1 MFLSQK
7 NSETALERE
16 MRGAGGEKKAL
27 DEKKSNDGETKNDAR
42 RRLLVFWPHVS
53 AGKFYFNRDGE
64 LKKSSSGCCGEK
76 KNRDD
81 HRGEKQRSFSRL
93 FLEYENALS
102 KETRMGMLRS
112 NFYEGEERLSILSLF
127 ACARVCVS
135 HANRID
141 WALDI
146 LTNFSA
152 KNNNYS
158 AANEARKMAERAREI
173 LGDEYFENDDDDEEE
188 DEDEEMIQMDPM
200 ELAMARMSGKSSST
214 TKKTTTT
221 KRRKRRGKEV
231 SLRSRVQM
239 MNEFDE
245 YIARQKPNGY
255 VDFMCYCS
263 FCGYPDGI
271 EQAIK
276 YRNRAANINV
286 PHSKKLFLHRG
297 WRWLKRLDDI
307 DRRFDFFT
315 RDTRSTNNT
324 NKKEEIEETTLL
336 FRIQLAKYVETVAIL
351 EGSARNNDGTNED
364 HELETMAAFRRNC
377 KKNKNVRVNSLDTL
391 LENTTYIILADN
403 ARRWSTYLYA
413 YTTPTVAALKA
424 LNRVVDGKNIK
435 WLEIGAGKGVWAR
448 AMQRFGIDVIA
459 TDSMPEAGNDY
470 HLITAS
476 SNDDDDNI
484 VEKMTHLEAIKKY
497 SGRANGLFVCYP
509 PPDSNMGST
518 SLKAFKGEYVAVI
531 GEDLLNTGDIEM
543 FAILN
548 DHFKVSERV
557 YLPQWIDTAHHLTI
571 FKRRRE
577 SGERAKKVA
586 KIEIKRRCR
595 VCRWDRELFS
605 TVEEHEQEHYLRFL
619 PKVKTFSE
627 NELYETVAL

>member
-1 MFLSQK
+1 
-7 NSETALERE
+7 
-16 MRGAGGEKKAL
+16 
-27 DEKKSNDGETKNDAR
+27 
-42 RRLLVFWPHVS
+42 
-53 AGKFYFNRDGE
+53 
-64 LKKSSSGCCGEK
+64 
-76 KNRDD
+76 
-81 HRGEKQRSFSRL
+81 
-93 FLEYENALS
+93 
-102 KETRMGMLRS
+102 
-112 NFYEGEERLSILSLF
+112 
-127 ACARVCVS
+127 
-135 HANRID
+135 
-141 WALDI
+141 
-146 LTNFSA
+146 
-152 KNNNYS
+152 
-158 AANEARKMAERAREI
+158 
-173 LGDEYFENDDDDEEE
+173 
-188 DEDEEMIQMDPM
+188 
-200 ELAMARMSGKSSST
+200 
-214 TKKTTTT
+214 
-221 KRRKRRGKEV
+221 
-231 SLRSRVQM
+231 M

>member
-1 MFLSQK
+1 
-7 NSETALERE
+7 
-16 MRGAGGEKKAL
+16 MRGGAAGGEKKTL
-27 DEKKSNDGETKNDAR
+27 LDDDEKKSNFDGESKNDYAR

-53 AGKFYFNRDGE
+53 VGKFYFNGDGE
-64 LKKSSSGCCGEK
+64 LKKSSSGEK

-81 HRGEKQRSFSRL
+81 QRGEKQKRSFSRM
-93 FLEYENALS
+93 FSEYENALS
-102 KETRMGMLRS
+102 KETRVGMLRS

-152 KNNNYS
+152 GKNNSNYS

-188 DEDEEMIQMDPM
+188 DEDEETIQMDPM

-214 TKKTTTT
+214 TTTKTTNR

-231 SLRSRVQM
+231 SLRSRVQL

-271 EQAIK
+271 EQAIE

-286 PHSKKLFLHRG
+286 PRSKKLFLHRG

-324 NKKEEIEETTLL
+324 TNKEEEEIEETTLL

-364 HELETMAAFRRNC
+364 HELETMAAFRRNS
-377 KKNKNVRVNSLDTL
+377 KKNKNVRVNSLDAL
-391 LENTTYIILADN
+391 LENTTYIIFADN

-413 YTTPTVAALKA
+413 YATPTVAALKA

-435 WLEIGAGKGVWAR
+435 WLEIGAGKGIWCK
-448 AMQRFGIDVIA
+448 AMRRFGIDVIA

-476 SNDDDDNI
+476 SNDDDNNI

-497 SGRANGLFVCYP
+497 SRRANGLFVCYP

-548 DHFKVSERV
+548 DQFKVSERV
-557 YLPQWIDTAHHLTI
+557 YLPQWMDTAHHLTI

-595 VCRWDRELFS
+595 LCRWDRELFS

>member
-1 MFLSQK
+1 
-7 NSETALERE
+7 
-16 MRGAGGEKKAL
+16 MRGGAAGGEKKTL
-27 DEKKSNDGETKNDAR
+27 LDDDEKKSNFDGESKNDYAR

-53 AGKFYFNRDGE
+53 VGKFYFNGDGE
-64 LKKSSSGCCGEK
+64 LKKSSSGEK

-81 HRGEKQRSFSRL
+81 QRGEKQKRSFSRM
-93 FLEYENALS
+93 FSEYENALS
-102 KETRMGMLRS
+102 KETRVGMLRS

-152 KNNNYS
+152 GKNNSNYS

-188 DEDEEMIQMDPM
+188 DEDEETIQMDPM

-214 TKKTTTT
+214 TTTKTTNR

-231 SLRSRVQM
+231 SLRSRVQL

-271 EQAIK
+271 EQAIE

-286 PHSKKLFLHRG
+286 PRSKKLFLHRG

-324 NKKEEIEETTLL
+324 TNKEEEEIEETTLL

-364 HELETMAAFRRNC
+364 HELETMAAFRRNS
-377 KKNKNVRVNSLDTL
+377 KKNKNVRVNSLDAL
-391 LENTTYIILADN
+391 LENTTYIIFADN

-413 YTTPTVAALKA
+413 YATPTVAALKA

-435 WLEIGAGKGVWAR
+435 WLEIGAGKGIWCK
-448 AMQRFGIDVIA
+448 AMRRFGIDVIA

-497 SGRANGLFVCYP
+497 SRRANGLFVCYP

-518 SLKAFKGEYVAVI
+518 SLKAFKGKYVAVI

-548 DHFKVSERV
+548 DQFKVSERV
-557 YLPQWIDTAHHLTI
+557 YLPQWMDTAHHLTI
-571 FKRRRE
+571 FERRRE

>member
-1 MFLSQK
+1 MFVSQK

-27 DEKKSNDGETKNDAR
+27 DEEKSNDGETKNDAR

>member
-1 MFLSQK
+1 
-7 NSETALERE
+7 
-16 MRGAGGEKKAL
+16 MRGDGGGEKKKTL
-27 DEKKSNDGETKNDAR
+27 DDEKKSNDG

-64 LKKSSSGCCGEK
+64 LKKRCFGEK

-81 HRGEKQRSFSRL
+81 RRGVEKERSFSRL
-93 FLEYENALS
+93 FSEYENALS
-102 KETRMGMLRS
+102 KETRMGMLRC
-112 NFYEGEERLSILSLF
+112 NFYVPGEEGLSILSLF

-146 LTNFSA
+146 LTNFSTA
-152 KNNNYS
+152 KNNNNNHNS
-158 AANEARKMAERAREI
+158 AANEARKMVERAREI
-173 LGDEYFENDDDDEEE
+173 LGGDEYFENDDGEEEE
-188 DEDEEMIQMDPM
+188 DEEDEETMQMDPM

-214 TKKTTTT
+214 TT
-221 KRRKRRGKEV
+221 KRRKRRGKKV
-231 SLRSRVQM
+231 SLRSRVQL

-271 EQAIK
+271 EQAIE

-286 PHSKKLFLHRG
+286 PRSKKLFLHRG

-324 NKKEEIEETTLL
+324 TNKEEEEIEETTLL

-364 HELETMAAFRRNC
+364 HELETMAAFRRNS

-391 LENTTYIILADN
+391 LENTTYIIFADN

-413 YTTPTVAALKA
+413 YATPTVAALKA

-435 WLEIGAGKGVWAR
+435 WLEIGAGKGIWCK
-448 AMQRFGIDVIA
+448 AMRRFGIDVIA

-497 SGRANGLFVCYP
+497 SRRANGLFVCYP

-548 DHFKVSERV
+548 DQFKVSERV
-557 YLPQWIDTAHHLTI
+557 YLPQWMDTAHHLTI

-595 VCRWDRELFS
+595 LCRWDRELFS

>member
-1 MFLSQK
+1 
-7 NSETALERE
+7 
-16 MRGAGGEKKAL
+16 MRDGGGGGGEKK
-27 DEKKSNDGETKNDAR
+27 KSNDFGETQNDAR
-42 RRLLVFWPHVS
+42 RLRRLLVFWPHVS

-64 LKKSSSGCCGEK
+64 LKKCCFGEK
-76 KNRDD
+76 KSRDD
-81 HRGEKQRSFSRL
+81 HGGDEKQRGSFSRL
-93 FLEYENALS
+93 FSEYENALS
-102 KETRMGMLRS
+102 KETRMGMLRC
-112 NFYEGEERLSILSLF
+112 NFYEGEEKLSILSLF

-152 KNNNYS
+152 AKKNNNNNS
-158 AANEARKMAERAREI
+158 AANEARKMVERAREI
-173 LGDEYFENDDDDEEE
+173 LGGDEYFENDDDEEEE
-188 DEDEEMIQMDPM
+188 DEDEETMQMDPM

-214 TKKTTTT
+214 TT

-231 SLRSRVQM
+231 SLRSRVQL

-271 EQAIK
+271 EQAIE

-286 PHSKKLFLHRG
+286 PGSKKLFLHRG

-315 RDTRSTNNT
+315 RDTRSTNTTT
-324 NKKEEIEETTLL
+324 NKEEEEEIEETTLL

-364 HELETMAAFRRNC
+364 HELETMAAFRRNS

-413 YTTPTVAALKA
+413 YATPTVAALKA
-424 LNRVVDGKNIK
+424 MNRTVDGKNIIK
-435 WLEIGAGKGVWAR
+435 WLEIGAGKGIWCK
-448 AMQRFGIDVIA
+448 AMRRFGIDVIA

-497 SGRANGLFVCYP
+497 SRRANGLFVCYP

-548 DHFKVSERV
+548 DQFKVSERV
-557 YLPQWIDTAHHLTI
+557 YLPQWMDTAHHLTI

-595 VCRWDRELFS
+595 LCRWDRELFS